1 MASIK
6 QRRVTGMLDSNIP
19 DFSMPATS
27 GQTFSLGNLAGK
39 IVVIYFYPKD
49 STPGCTT
56 EAQQF
61 RDLYEQFV
69 TVDAVLLGISRDSVK
84 SHENFKAK
92 QSLPFELGSDSD
104 EAVCTLFGVMKL
116 KNMYGKQVRGIE
128 RSTFVID
135 KSGVLRREWRGVKVP
150 GHAQEVLDFVKTL

>member
-1 MASIK
+1 
-6 QRRVTGMLDSNIP
+6 MLDTKIP
-19 DFSMPATS
+19 DFTLPAT
-27 GQTFSLGNLAGK
+27 GGRHFNLAAQAGK
-39 IVVIYFYPKD
+39 IVDIYFYPKD

-61 RDLYEQFV
+61 RDLHDRFV
-69 TVDAVLLGISRDSVK
+69 AVDAVILGISRDSVK

-92 QSLPFELGSDSD
+92 QALPFELASDAD
-104 EAVCTLFGVMKL
+104 ETVCKLFAVMKM

-135 KSGVLRREWRGVKVP
+135 RDGVLRREWRGVRVP
-150 GHAQEVLDFVKTL
+150 GHAEEVLAFIKTL

>member
-1 MASIK
+1 
-6 QRRVTGMLDSNIP
+6 MLDTKIP
-19 DFSMPATS
+19 DFSLPATS
-27 GQTFSLGNLAGK
+27 EQIFSLASQAGK
-39 IVVIYFYPKD
+39 IVVVYFYPKD

-69 TVDAVLLGISRDSVK
+69 AVDAVLLGISRDSVK
-84 SHENFKAK
+84 SHENFKNK
-92 QSLPFELGSDSD
+92 QSLPFELGSDND
-104 EAVCTLFGVMKL
+104 EAVCTLFGVMKM

-135 KSGVLRREWRGVKVP
+135 RDGVLRREWRGVKVP
-150 GHAQEVLDFVKTL
+150 GHAQEVLDFVNTL